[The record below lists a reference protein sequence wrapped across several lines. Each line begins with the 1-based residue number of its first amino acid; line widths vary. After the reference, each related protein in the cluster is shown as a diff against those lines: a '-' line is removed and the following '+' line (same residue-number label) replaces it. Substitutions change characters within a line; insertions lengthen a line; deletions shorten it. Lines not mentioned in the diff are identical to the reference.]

1 MNFPDDLKYTDH
13 DEWVRVE
20 GDLLTLGISDYAQDQ
35 LGELVHIELPEVGA
49 QLSAGDV
56 ACEVESVKAVAE
68 VYAPVDGEVVEVNEA
83 LDGAEDTVNED
94 PYGSG
99 WLLRMKITDP
109 GKLSTLLDAGS
120 YRQRV
125 ASA

>member
-13 DEWVRVE
+13 DEWVRVD
-20 GDLLTLGISDYAQDQ
+20 GDLLTLGISDFAQDQ

-99 WLLRMKITDP
+99 WLLRMKISDP